1 MPFPDT
7 SYNLRIELDTHNCE
21 LTAEQIEELS
31 QRLEPL
37 RKPVEKFPV
46 SDLYITV
53 TFQPRSHKYRLK
65 TALVLTG
72 RTLAAGELDEHVL
85 PAFDRCI
92 RKLVYKVQA
101 YREDLERTEEQ
112 AKLQKGTHQQLLPTQ
127 DPDPD
132 TLRRAVDE
140 EDYATFRTETYVY
153 EEALRKRIGR
163 WIERYPDV
171 EAQLGETFTIADFVE
186 EVFLN
191 AFERYDRWPKE
202 VRFGEWLEHL
212 IDPSIK
218 LLTQHRDEELEN
230 IDFARSLQQP

>member
-1 MPFPDT
+1 MTFPDT

-21 LTAEQIEELS
+21 LSAEQIEELA

-37 RKPVEKFPV
+37 RKPVEKFPI

-92 RKLVYKVQA
+92 RKLVYKVRA
-101 YREDLERTEEQ
+101 YVDAMEQTEEQ
-112 AKLQKGTHQQLLPTQ
+112 SKLHKGTHQHVVPSQE
-127 DPDPD
+127 PDAD
-132 TLRRAVDE
+132 TLREAIAE
-140 EDYATFRTETYVY
+140 GDYAAFRRATYVY
-153 EEALRKRIGR
+153 EESLRKRVGR

-171 EAQLGETFTIADFVE
+171 EAQLGETYTIADFVE

-191 AFERYDRWPKE
+191 AFERFDRWPDE

-212 IDPSIK
+212 IDPSVK
-218 LLTQHRDEELEN
+218 LLTRHKDEELEN